1 MRGGEQGQL
10 GCGRSKKLVPVASWT
25 TAFGFDSLCIPGLPR
40 IATTPSLLEPHIAIF
55 VSQEESRPWIVQFL
69 GKRGGREW
77 QTRSSTCRG
86 MLTSDNAKPGEEHE
100 EGED

>member
-1 MRGGEQGQL
+1 VWMEQGTRPD
-10 GCGRSKKLVPVASWT
+10 CLVDNSIWVRLPLHPWT
-25 TAFGFDSLCIPGLPR
+25 PENCHDA
-40 IATTPSLLEPHIAIF
+40 IAVGAPYCFIF
-55 VSQEESRPWIVQFL
+55 VSQEESRPWIVQSL

-86 MLTSDNAKPGEEHE
+86 MLTSGNTKPGEERE